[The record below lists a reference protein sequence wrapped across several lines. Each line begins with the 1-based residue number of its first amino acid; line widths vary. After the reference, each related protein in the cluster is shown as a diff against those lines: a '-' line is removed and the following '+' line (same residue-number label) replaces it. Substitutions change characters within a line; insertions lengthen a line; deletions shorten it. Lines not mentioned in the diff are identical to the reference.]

1 MIHSK
6 QLTFSDQQAITG
18 TASSTNILDL
28 GTTGTV
34 VGASVALPSNPGD
47 GKAVP
52 LNVQVTE
59 AFNNLTSLK
68 IAIEVDDN
76 SSFSSA
82 REVLSQSIVRADL
95 VAGKQTSF
103 HILPKG
109 LDERYMRLRYTV
121 SGTNPSTGK
130 ISAAVVAG
138 VQS

>member
-28 GTTGTV
+28 GTTDTV

-47 GKAVP
+47 GTAVP

-76 SSFSSA
+76 SGFSSA

-121 SGTNPSTGK
+121 SGTNPSAGK
-130 ISAAVVAG
+130 ISAAIVAG